1 MVDSVLV
8 SDITERVRVRVDA
21 CKLSVSKTSAMHQ
34 ALCAKKKIG
43 TAIAA
48 LDTLLDNIAS

>member
-34 ALCAKKKIG
+34 APCAKKDDKDSYCCPG
-43 TAIAA
+43 YSAR
-48 LDTLLDNIAS
+48 